1 MPTTVAPGSD
11 RQGGWLT
18 AFRTSGKVF
27 LVGIVLVFV
36 VRHVMGFGV
45 TAGSIANT
53 CHAAPGWLLLAAIL
67 YVLSWLPAAAL
78 WKTMLTPCNV
88 RVPLSALFTAAL
100 CGLIGKYTPGKAGSL
115 LIRAMM
121 LKRYA
126 IKMPVSIVTALC
138 ETVILLASGLVIAV
152 GLLPVT
158 VSLDRVRESVH
169 GPAFVMQWATWLWM
183 RPVLTI
189 GAAAVGVIIAVRYA
203 VPHLLARVLRSRV
216 NQTWDSEP
224 FGRLIGN
231 WRFCFVSCGTAALF
245 WGLEGVSL
253 TCVLQATGYESFDV
267 ATTIACVGACSLA
280 SSIGCFAVFTPG
292 GLGVREW
299 ILIESLLCLP
309 GMSAESAV
317 AASILLRV
325 VWLLAEV
332 TTGGVLYV
340 IVFRRGSP
348 RIPDAVATPDRRQAA

>member
-1 MPTTVAPGSD
+1 
-11 RQGGWLT
+11 
-18 AFRTSGKVF
+18 
-27 LVGIVLVFV
+27 
-36 VRHVMGFGV
+36 MGFGV

-224 FGRLIGN
+224 
-231 WRFCFVSCGTAALF
+231 
-245 WGLEGVSL
+245 
-253 TCVLQATGYESFDV
+253 
-267 ATTIACVGACSLA
+267 
-280 SSIGCFAVFTPG
+280 G